1 MQRPI
6 SKMSRRSLSFREA
19 RSRAANTRTRAHSD
33 RESRLPDFWRDG
45 RLRET
50 QCRSPVHHAIT
61 SADHRDTDARVLVF
75 QQPDDGVPDDDGDQ
89 AAKAGLDEDDDI

>member
-6 SKMSRRSLSFREA
+6 NKKSRRPLSFWEA

-33 RESRLPDFWRDG
+33 RESRLLDFWRDE

-50 QCRSPVHHAIT
+50 QRRSPVHHAIT
-61 SADHRDTDARVLVF
+61 SADHRDTDARVPVF
-75 QQPDDGVPDDDGDQ
+75 QKPDDGGDQ
-89 AAKAGLDEDDDI
+89 AAEAGLDKDDDI

>member
-6 SKMSRRSLSFREA
+6 SKRSRWPFSFWEA

-33 RESRLPDFWRDG
+33 RESRLLDFWRDE

-50 QCRSPVHHAIT
+50 QRRSPVHHAIT
-61 SADHRDTDARVLVF
+61 SADTDARVPVF
-75 QQPDDGVPDDDGDQ
+75 QKPDDGVPDDGGDQ
-89 AAKAGLDEDDDI
+89 AAEAGLDEDYDI